1 MRARG
6 AGGVTER
13 AADGR
18 LIGHTIHALGSVES
32 TQAEIAR
39 LAAAGAA
46 EGTVVTAQHQRAGRG
61 RRGRV
66 WWDGAGESLLLS
78 VLLRPP
84 LPVAE
89 APPLTFLGAL
99 AVAVAVEAE
108 GVTPGIRWPNDV
120 LVDGRKLA
128 GILAEAATTAEGR
141 LDRVVL
147 GIGINVDQ
155 VAFPAE
161 LAERAV
167 SLRMLTGCRHDTVRV
182 RDRLLG
188 ALDAGYRE
196 LRAGGGAG
204 LREAWRRRSVTL
216 GARVRT
222 PEGRDG
228 VAEDVDEA
236 GALIVRAE
244 DGSRLRVTAG
254 EIAGAPAA

>member
-1 MRARG
+1 VSARDPG
-6 AGGVTER
+6 TVHGEAGP
-13 AADGR
+13 GR
-18 LIGHTIHALGSVES
+18 LIGHTIHALDEVDS

-39 LAAAGAA
+39 LAAAGAP
-46 EGTVVTAQHQRAGRG
+46 EGTVVTARHQRAGRG
-61 RRGRV
+61 RRGRA

-78 VLLRPP
+78 VLLRPA
-84 LPVAE
+84 LPAGE

-99 AVAVAVEAE
+99 AVVVAVEAE
-108 GVTPGIRWPNDV
+108 GVAPGIRWPNDV

-147 GIGINVDQ
+147 GIGVNVDQ
-155 VAFPAE
+155 AGFPLE
-161 LAERAV
+161 LADRAV
-167 SLRMLTGCRHDTVRV
+167 SLRMLTGRRHDRE
-182 RDRLLG
+182 RLLDRLLG

-204 LREAWRRRSVTL
+204 LRAAWRRRSVTL

-222 PEGRDG
+222 PDGREG
-228 VAEDVDEA
+228 VAEDVDES

-254 EIAGAPAA
+254 EIAGASAA

>member
-1 MRARG
+1 MSARDVG
-6 AGGVTER
+6 AGNVR

-18 LIGHTIHALGSVES
+18 LIGHTIHALDEVDS

-39 LAAAGAA
+39 LAAAGAP
-46 EGTVVTAQHQRAGRG
+46 EGTVVTARHQRAGRG
-61 RRGRV
+61 RRGRG
-66 WWDGAGESLLLS
+66 WWDGAGESLLVS
-78 VLLRPP
+78 VLLRPS

-108 GVTPGIRWPNDV
+108 GVAPGIRWPNDV

-155 VAFPAE
+155 VGFPDE
-161 LAERAV
+161 LADRAV
-167 SLRMLTGCRHDTVRV
+167 SLRMLTGRRHDVGRV

-196 LRAGGGAG
+196 LRARGGAG
-204 LREAWRRRSVTL
+204 LRAAWRRRSVTL

-222 PEGRDG
+222 ADGREG

-236 GALIVRAE
+236 GALIVRVE

>member
-1 MRARG
+1 VSARG
-6 AGGVTER
+6 AGGVKER

-18 LIGHTIHALGSVES
+18 LIGHTIHALGAVES

-46 EGTVVTAQHQRAGRG
+46 EGTVVTARHQRAGRG

-78 VLLRPP
+78 VLLRPA

-141 LDRVVL
+141 LDRVIL

-155 VAFPAE
+155 AAFPAE

-167 SLRMLTGCRHDTVRV
+167 SLRMLTGRRHDAGRV

-222 PEGRDG
+222 PDGREG

>member
-1 MRARG
+1 MS
-6 AGGVTER
+6 AG

-18 LIGHTIHALGSVES
+18 PLGHTIHTLDEVES
-32 TQAEIAR
+32 TQGEIAR
-39 LAAAGAA
+39 LAAAGAP
-46 EGTVVTAQHQRAGRG
+46 EGTVVTARHQQAGRG

-66 WWDGAGESLLLS
+66 WWDGAGESLLVS

-89 APPLTFLGAL
+89 APLLTLLGAL

-108 GVTPGIRWPNDV
+108 GVTPGIRWPNDI

-147 GIGINVDQ
+147 GIGINVNQ
-155 VAFPAE
+155 GTFPPE
-161 LAERAV
+161 LADRAV
-167 SLRMLTGCRHDTVRV
+167 SLRMLTGRRHDAGRV
-182 RDRLLG
+182 LEGMLG

-196 LRAGGGAG
+196 LRARGGAN
-204 LREAWRRRSVTL
+204 LRQAWRRRSVTL

-222 PEGRDG
+222 ADGREG
-228 VAEDVDEA
+228 VAEDLDEA

-244 DGSRLRVTAG
+244 DGSRLRVSAG
-254 EIAGAPAA
+254 EIADAPAA

>member
-1 MRARG
+1 MRARDV
-6 AGGVTER
+6 GVVNGR
-13 AADGR
+13 AADER
-18 LIGHTIHALGSVES
+18 LIGHTIHALDEVDS

-39 LAAAGAA
+39 LAAAGAP
-46 EGTVVTAQHQRAGRG
+46 EGTVVTARHQRAGRG
-61 RRGRV
+61 RRGRE
-66 WWDGAGESLLLS
+66 WWDGAGDSLLVS
-78 VLLRPP
+78 VLLRPS

-108 GVTPGIRWPNDV
+108 GVAPGIRWPNDV

-128 GILAEAATTAEGR
+128 GVLAEAATTAEGR

-147 GIGINVDQ
+147 GIGINVGQ
-155 VAFPAE
+155 GSFPPE
-161 LAERAV
+161 LADRAV
-167 SLRMLTGCRHDTVRV
+167 SLRILTGRRHDVGRV

-196 LRAGGGAG
+196 LRARGGAG
-204 LREAWRRRSVTL
+204 LRAAWRRRSVTL

-222 PEGRDG
+222 ADGREG

-236 GALIVRAE
+236 GALIVRTE
-244 DGSRLRVTAG
+244 DGRRLRVTAG
-254 EIAGAPAA
+254 EITGAPAA